1 MLIEELPLHRVL
13 QHRSYIMIIRMT
25 TTAALSTRVQN
36 IIDKLTILTSE
47 ISASYDNNLSIA
59 KKEIGA
65 VVQNQITDYSEKTE
79 MYNRLFQEAE
89 YEIQN
94 SGGKTR
100 QQTLQEYVILLFF
113 SAYAVFFI
121 TVFIYSNMF
130 YGLEKTIQI
139 AVGLLLLLIPIVVLM
154 IKYL

>member
-1 MLIEELPLHRVL
+1 MA
-13 QHRSYIMIIRMT
+13 T
-25 TTAALSTRVQN
+25 TPATLSTRVEN
-36 IIDKLTILTSE
+36 IIDKLTVYTAA
-47 ISASYDNNLSIA
+47 ISASYDNNFGTK
-59 KKEIGA
+59 KKESDA
-65 VVQNQITDYSEKTE
+65 VEKQVSDYKNKSE
-79 MYNRLFQEAE
+79 MYDRLFQEAE
-89 YEIQN
+89 YELQS

-113 SAYAVFFI
+113 SAYTVFFI

-139 AVGLLLLLIPIVVLM
+139 AVGLLILLVPIVILM